1 MRKTYLEVCSRRR
14 EDVESLEISRPSALS
29 PRRLRISGPV
39 LLIVAALLSTSLLAQ
54 TITNAPA
61 SPPAETSATSATTNA
76 PAAKKAAKKKS
87 EKKGVAKKKAP
98 APLRTVPLNP
108 GPAVCEANNVNVR
121 GQAKLKSEVVTH
133 LTKGQ
138 QVTVLEEIQLKNSG
152 PDEPSAWAKILLPTN
167 ATVWINTSFIDPTAK
182 TVKPKKLNLRSG
194 PGENYSVLGTL
205 KQGDAVKDVSTKGDW
220 TQIEP
225 PADAYA
231 FVAAQFLK
239 QEEAPVIA
247 ATTPTTPEPTTAPA
261 TPETTKPETPIVT
274 TPTEPT
280 PTATTPATTPP
291 PATEPAPVTSTE
303 PSTNATPT
311 VAENEPPP
319 KRIVQREGLVRGTFS
334 IQAPTKFELISPDNH
349 KAINYLFSD
358 SPDLDLSR
366 YKGLRIIVTGE
377 EALDER
383 WRNTPVITIQK
394 IQVVD
399 YGG

>member
-1 MRKTYLEVCSRRR
+1 
-14 EDVESLEISRPSALS
+14 
-29 PRRLRISGPV
+29 
-39 LLIVAALLSTSLLAQ
+39 LLAQ

-76 PAAKKAAKKKS
+76 PAAKKASKKKS
-87 EKKGVAKKKAP
+87 EKKAVAKKKAP
-98 APLRTVPLNP
+98 APRLVTVPLNP

-138 QVTVLEEIQLKNSG
+138 QVTVLEEVQLKNSG

-167 ATVWINTSFIDPTAK
+167 ATVWLNTSFIDPANK
-182 TVKPKKLNLRSG
+182 TVKPKKLNVRSG

-205 KQGDAVKDVSTKGDW
+205 KQGDTIKDISTKGDW

-225 PADAYA
+225 PTDAYA

-239 QEEAPVIA
+239 QGEVPVIA
-247 ATTPTTPEPTTAPA
+247 STTPITPESTTPPTT
-261 TPETTKPETPIVT
+261 TETTKPETPIVT

-280 PTATTPATTPP
+280 P
-291 PATEPAPVTSTE
+291 APITSTE
-303 PSTNATPT
+303 PSTNTTP
-311 VAENEPPP
+311 VADNEPPP

-349 KAINYLFSD
+349 KAINYLMAT

-377 EALDER
+377 EGLDER

-394 IQVVD
+394 IQVLD

>member
-1 MRKTYLEVCSRRR
+1 MSKTYLV
-14 EDVESLEISRPSALS
+14 IFT
-29 PRRLRISGPV
+29 
-39 LLIVAALLSTSLLAQ
+39 ALLSTGLLAQ
-54 TITNAPA
+54 TTTN
-61 SPPAETSATSATTNA
+61 PPTAETPAATSTTTNP
-76 PAAKKAAKKKS
+76 PAAKKSAKKKS
-87 EKKGVAKKKAP
+87 EKKAATKKKATP
-98 APLRTVPLNP
+98 RLATVPLNP

-138 QVTVLEEIQLKNSG
+138 QVTVLEEVQLKNSG

-167 ATVWINTSFIDPTAK
+167 APVWVNTSFIDPTAK
-182 TVKPKKLNLRSG
+182 TVKPKKLNIRSG

-205 KQGDAVKDVSTKGDW
+205 KGGDTIKDISTKGDW

-225 PADAYA
+225 PPDAYA

-239 QEEAPVIA
+239 QGEAGPVIA
-247 ATTPTTPEPTTAPA
+247 ATNPTTPEPTTPAPT

-280 PTATTPATTPP
+280 PTATTPPPTTPP
-291 PATEPAPVTSTE
+291 PATEPAPVTPTE

-319 KRIVQREGLVRGTFS
+319 KRIVQREGIVRGTFS

-366 YKGLRIIVTGE
+366 YKGLHIIVTGE
-377 EALDER
+377 EGLDER

-394 IQVVD
+394 IQVLD